1 MKDRYGREI
10 DYMRISITERCN
22 LRCRYCMP
30 KGITLVPMKDILTYE
45 EILEIVRAAVSCGIT
60 KFKVT
65 GGEPLVRKDCVLL
78 MRNLKAVPGVE
89 QVTLTTNGILL
100 AEYAE
105 PLAEAG
111 IDGVNISLDTL
122 SPEMFREISGFDE
135 LPRVLEGIDAALKAG
150 LRVKI
155 NTVLQKGMN
164 DTGWTDI
171 LLLAQDKPIDVR
183 FIEMMPIGFGRM
195 MEGYNN
201 DRLIREIKMKYPG
214 TKRDLAVHGN
224 GPAVYY
230 SIPGFKG
237 SVGFISAIH
246 EKFCDSCSRLR
257 LTCQGKLK
265 FCLCYED
272 AVDLMCILRQDKNEW
287 QETPFQR
294 PPQEQHEAQHQE
306 QIQAPP
312 REQFQRPPQPQ
323 LQTQLR
329 NAIREAILRKPKA
342 HRFSEADGVTEQ
354 KIMTQIGG

>member
-201 DRLIREIKMKYPG
+201 DQLIREIKMKYPG

-230 SIPGFKG
+230 SIPGFN
-237 SVGFISAIH
+237 

-265 FCLCYED
+265 LCLCYED